1 MSGSKR
7 LVAAKGFTLI
17 ELLVVMTISGLL
29 MALIGSMSLEQVE
42 RAERLSELN
51 SAEQFVK
58 NVAKQAAINK
68 LSLSLVTEDSKL
80 IIHGPLGQDINSI
93 EFKHLRFQAQS
104 IRFNR
109 NGFADRQSMSVIAN
123 KRSASISLPT
133 ADAFDMSN

>member
-1 MSGSKR
+1 MSGSNKFI
-7 LVAAKGFTLI
+7 AAKGFTLV

-29 MALIGSMSLEQVE
+29 LALVGSMSIEQIE

-51 SAEQFVK
+51 SAEQFIK
-58 NVAKQAAINK
+58 NVSKFAALNK
-68 LSLSLVTEDSKL
+68 SSLSLVTEDSKL
-80 IIHGPLGQDINSI
+80 IILGSLGQDINSI
-93 EFKHLRFQAQS
+93 EFKHLSFQEQS

-123 KRSASISLPT
+123 KRSTSISLPT